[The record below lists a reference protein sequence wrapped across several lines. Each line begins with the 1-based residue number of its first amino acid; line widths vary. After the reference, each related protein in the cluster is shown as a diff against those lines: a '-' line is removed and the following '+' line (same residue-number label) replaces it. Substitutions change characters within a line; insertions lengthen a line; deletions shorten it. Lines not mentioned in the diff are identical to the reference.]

1 MWVQNVGRNGFYPH
15 SKWVAAN
22 LGSPPEDH
30 LAPISRARPP
40 ALAAVASVVVA
51 RSARPLTRSHSQ
63 FAIQSPPALAPQ
75 ERSVASHRLSGDFGR
90 HPAGGFSWSPA
101 CGCGQRPSC
110 GFQAAILPAAWA
122 TAPSLR
128 FFHPLVKK
136 LKRDKTLPIFV
147 YTFACRNHIFYP
159 RG

>member
-22 LGSPPEDH
+22 LGSPQEDS

-40 ALAAVASVVVA
+40 ALAAVASVVIA
-51 RSARPLTRSHSQ
+51 RNARPLTRSHCQ
-63 FAIQSPPALAPQ
+63 LAIQSPPALAPPALAPPALAPQ
-75 ERSVASHRLSGDFGR
+75 ERSVASHRLSGDFGRHPAGDFGR

-122 TAPSLR
+122 TAPL
-128 FFHPLVKK
+128 
-136 LKRDKTLPIFV
+136 LKILPSTCKEIE
-147 YTFACRNHIFYP
+147 T
-159 RG
+159 G